1 MLELFDKTD
10 TYIIEGVRFK
20 SYHLYKAVL
29 KAMKEN
35 NQSLNRLEKL
45 YLYNVKIEDL
55 YEILKIPNLKAL
67 RMRKCN
73 IDDIKFFLGL

>member
-45 YLYNVKIEDL
+45 YLTIFEKHKTPIST
-55 YEILKIPNLKAL
+55 LKHLTS
-67 RMRKCN
+67 
-73 IDDIKFFLGL
+73 

>member
-20 SYHLYKAVL
+20 SYHLYKTVL
-29 KAMKEN
+29 RAMKES

-45 YLYNVKIEDL
+45 YLYLSLIH
-55 YEILKIPNLKAL
+55 I
-67 RMRKCN
+67 
-73 IDDIKFFLGL
+73 